1 MSHPSSSA
9 SSSCAA
15 RAHWTIYLPSLL
27 IAACWLLIYV
37 LAVRHEPVRHG
48 LRALALAV
56 EGLIVPLLVLFA
68 AVRARVLLVEVRD
81 GAGGGRV
88 LYVRSGFLRP
98 REVSIGAREVAS
110 VRVRRSWVHL
120 VFGGGAL
127 EIATLSGERI
137 YVNDLD
143 HPQRIAAAL
152 VVPAQAAFGHE
163 EKLR

>member
-1 MSHPSSSA
+1 M
-9 SSSCAA
+9 
-15 RAHWTIYLPSLL
+15 PSLL

-68 AVRARVLLVEVRD
+68 AVRARVL
-81 GAGGGRV
+81 
-88 LYVRSGFLRP
+88 
-98 REVSIGAREVAS
+98 
-110 VRVRRSWVHL
+110 RSWVHL
-120 VFGGGAL
+120 VLGGGAL

>member
-1 MSHPSSSA
+1 MSQSSSSSSA
-9 SSSCAA
+9 SCAA

-27 IAACWLLIYV
+27 IAACWVFIYV

-56 EGLIVPLLVLFA
+56 EGLIVPVLVLFA
-68 AVRARVLLVEVRD
+68 AVRARILLVEVRT
-81 GAGGGRV
+81 GPEGLG
-88 LYVRSGFLRP
+88 LYVRSGFVRA

-110 VRVRRSWVHL
+110 VRVRRGWVHL

-127 EIATLSGERI
+127 DIRTLSGERI
-137 YVNDLD
+137 FVNDLD

-152 VVPAQAAFGHE
+152 VVPVQSEFGHE
-163 EKLR
+163 EKLQ